1 MGRRPR
7 RRRPHLVR
15 RLSLHRGRPSTRVA
29 GSIPLLNEL
38 IVSSR
43 NGVLCSAVGALKAA
57 LPLLKPQGRGGGSGD
72 SLGRLFDG
80 RCPDSFTRIDLSMLS
95 RIVRALPMAVALM
108 AAAITASLAGDPWNT
123 GNPWN
128 APRPAASDVQPL
140 NSASSLPSVAG
151 VPSVASVPSV
161 RWGVVPTPA
170 APPRGT
176 TAVPAVTAKDISLR
190 GNAAAGAHIVMMKCA
205 RCHGQDGSGGAE
217 LVGLSPSRR

>member
-1 MGRRPR
+1 
-7 RRRPHLVR
+7 
-15 RLSLHRGRPSTRVA
+15 
-29 GSIPLLNEL
+29 
-38 IVSSR
+38 
-43 NGVLCSAVGALKAA
+43 
-57 LPLLKPQGRGGGSGD
+57 
-72 SLGRLFDG
+72 
-80 RCPDSFTRIDLSMLS
+80 MLS
-95 RIVRALPMAVALM
+95 RIARALT

-217 LVGLSPSRR
+217 IVGLPPSRRPIPWNDRQAIGRLSDQELANRIAFGDREHDPDPAMHAFGRQLTAAQIGDIVAYIRDLAR